1 MKLAIL
7 LLSAMGLS
15 ASVAA
20 QEQECPGVRVGE
32 TKYAEVASKLRA
44 LGATYREIP
53 ADRESG
59 TGVGIFVQGAPLC
72 PGFGRT
78 AQGTIHYFAPG
89 SMRLAVM
96 IVNFRYTPEGHWTM
110 EQLLDGRYDPALDVK
125 PDPVKSDV
133 LAAQI
138 TKTWMR
144 EGLVV
149 RLRRDAP
156 DVPPLYTGVEYRRPE
171 LVAEMERDIAGRP
184 GAR

>member
-1 MKLAIL
+1 MKVIAL
-7 LLSAMGLS
+7 LLAAMGLS
-15 ASVAA
+15 ASATA

-44 LGATYREIP
+44 LGASYREIP
-53 ADRESG
+53 SDRETG

-78 AQGTIHYFAPG
+78 AQGAVHYFSPG
-89 SMRLAVM
+89 SMTLAVM

-110 EQLLDGRYDPALDVK
+110 EQLLDGRYDPAPDAR
-125 PDPVKSDV
+125 PDPVKPDV

-144 EGLVV
+144 EGLVI

-156 DVPPLYTGVEYRRPE
+156 DVPPLYTGVEYRRPD
-171 LVAEMERDIAGRP
+171 LVAEMERGVAGKP

>member
-1 MKLAIL
+1 MKVIAL
-7 LLSAMGLS
+7 LLAATGLS
-15 ASVAA
+15 ANAAA

-32 TKYAEVASKLRA
+32 AKYAEVASKLRA
-44 LGATYREIP
+44 SGVSYREIP
-53 ADRESG
+53 SDREAG

-72 PGFGRT
+72 SGFGRP
-78 AQGTIHYFAPG
+78 AQGTVHYFAPG
-89 SMRLAVM
+89 SMTLAVM

-110 EQLLDGRYDPALDVK
+110 EQLLDGRYDPAPDAK
-125 PDPVKSDV
+125 PDPVKPDV

-156 DVPPLYTGVEYRRPE
+156 DVPPLYTGVEYRRPD
-171 LVAEMERDIAGRP
+171 LVAEMERGATGKP